1 MKRNISLFL
10 VEIAVQSHRGFSQA
24 RMSQSAARCA
34 GAHLLGASW
43 KFLAKSVLGGK
54 FALVTVGVL
63 FLPSCCMCFP
73 AWCVFSVGA
82 KKGIQ
87 LSVISLTKSRR
98 SQDYQKFVFKSVL
111 I

>member
-24 RMSQSAARCA
+24 RMSQSAARCV

-63 FLPSCCMCFP
+63 FLPAAACVSPAGVCFP
-73 AWCVFSVGA
+73 
-82 KKGIQ
+82 
-87 LSVISLTKSRR
+87 
-98 SQDYQKFVFKSVL
+98 
-111 I
+111 